1 VSAHAAD
8 EGFAGVRPGD
18 VLAGKYRIERLLG
31 VGGMGVVV
39 SAMHLELEERV
50 AIKLLLARA
59 LEDAEVVERFA
70 REARAAVKI
79 KSEHVAH
86 VLDVGK
92 LPNGAP
98 FMVMEHLDGA
108 DVAAVIRSRGALSV
122 AETAEYVLQACEAIA
137 EAHALGIVHRDLK
150 PANLFLTRRPDGLDA
165 VKVLDF
171 GISKMPAGS
180 ATRSGM
186 GLTSKL
192 SSMGSPLYMS
202 PEQMSSA
209 RDVDLRTDIWALG
222 VILYECATGLPPFE
236 AETIPQLCAQI
247 LQESPPPMS
256 DMRPD
261 VPAKFEQV
269 VLRCL
274 HKKRSRRYPNVG
286 ELAVD
291 LIPFAHKRA
300 RRSAERIARIVE
312 STGSVRI
319 EVPPSLP
326 PAEDGVREDSPTTIM
341 PGPLYRLAR
350 RRMPLVLGL
359 ALVSAA
365 ALGLG
370 VWWLMPKTAPESQI
384 AQRQAQ
390 VVAPD
395 SALAPTAVAASVP
408 SANVLQPASTPLAP
422 PSAAA
427 PARAPA
433 AKRTQAAPALRSTAA
448 GNPHHVPRSQAASK
462 KAASSADEDIWG
474 SRR

>member
-1 VSAHAAD
+1 
-8 EGFAGVRPGD
+8 
-18 VLAGKYRIERLLG
+18 
-31 VGGMGVVV
+31 
-39 SAMHLELEERV
+39 MHLELEERV

-59 LEDAEVVERFA
+59 LEDPEVVERFA

-98 FMVMEHLDGA
+98 FMVMEYLNGA
-108 DVAAVIRSRGALSV
+108 DLAAVIRRRGALSF
-122 AETAEYVLQACEAIA
+122 AETSEYVLQACEAIA

-150 PANLFLTRRPDGLDA
+150 PANLFLTQRSDGLDA

-171 GISKMPAGS
+171 GISKMPAGDS
-180 ATRSGM
+180 AARSGM
-186 GLTSKL
+186 GLTGKL
-192 SSMGSPLYMS
+192 STMGSPLYMS

-222 VILYECATGLPPFE
+222 VILYECVTGRPPFE

-247 LQESPPPMS
+247 LQQSPPPMS
-256 DMRPD
+256 DVRPD
-261 VPAKFEQV
+261 APAGFEQV

-274 HKKRSRRYPNVG
+274 QKKRSKRYANVG

-300 RRSAERIARIVE
+300 RRSVERIARIVE

-326 PAEDGVREDSPTTIM
+326 PEEGVREDSPTTIM
-341 PGPLYRLAR
+341 PGPLYRLAMR
-350 RRMPLVLGL
+350 RKPLVLGL
-359 ALVSAA
+359 ALVSAIV
-365 ALGLG
+365 LGLG
-370 VWWLMPKTAPESQI
+370 VWWLMPTKAPETEI
-384 AQRQAQ
+384 AQQHAR

-395 SALAPTAVAASVP
+395 PAPLAPTVVAASAPPASASRPAP
-408 SANVLQPASTPLAP
+408 SAL
-422 PSAAA
+422 
-427 PARAPA
+427 PARA
-433 AKRTQAAPALRSTAA
+433 AKRMQAAT
-448 GNPHHVPRSQAASK
+448 GIPHRAPRSK
-462 KAASSADEDIWG
+462 KAASSADDDLWG